1 MGAPPEAGVWEANPP
16 EEEPSIAEQRD
27 GSGGQPVPRDTGWH
41 PSQRWFFATYC
52 RTRREGPAKEGSPPG
67 SVGR

>member
-1 MGAPPEAGVWEANPP
+1 MGAPPEAGVWEANPA

-41 PSQRWFFATYC
+41 PSQR
-52 RTRREGPAKEGSPPG
+52 
-67 SVGR
+67 